1 MSERSERIM
10 STVRLEA
17 RLGRADRSSWCAIP
31 WMVHQ

>member
-17 RLGRADRSSWCAIP
+17 RLRRADRSSWCTIQG
-31 WMVHQ
+31 MVHQ